1 MPEQDASNKI
11 RVVMA
16 GDRLG
21 ATLRIAAGADHG
33 TLDRAVVHAALV
45 EAGVSPAVIDN
56 AAIDALLLEA
66 RNAPDKDA
74 EGVVAKGRQAEH
86 GEDARVVIDPE
97 LREKL
102 EEAKRKRETPPEP
115 PTGADDANADHYNRS
130 AFVVV
135 LAAQRIGRLVPKSD
149 GTDGVDVTGRVIP
162 AKEGKKARI
171 KLDRSVTVDENGT
184 IAAAHSG
191 HLVASPTEMRVEREL
206 NISGAVDFSTGNID
220 FPGDVTV
227 SKGVKDRF
235 TVRCKGS
242 ITIGELVEAAT
253 LDARFDIT
261 LGRGMAGRE
270 KGVIRSGRDLHA
282 KYIDACLVFVG
293 RNFTAEREINDSTV
307 RVCGKLTAPG
317 AVIIG
322 GEVGLGGSG
331 ECAQIGAESE
341 IVTTVRLGVLEDL
354 ERLAGAGLDRYQALT
369 ERRDAAKTRFE
380 TLKKAGGAKPSG
392 SLAEELTELQFAVQT
407 CEQAIARLVQGLGE
421 TADTMERFIEPA
433 ITVHRIIHR
442 GAVILVGPYRCEF
455 KSAVKGP
462 VTVRTDTKGSPVLHD
477 LSSGSTTPLENIAGV
492 TREDDRWILQRI
504 RQIVPA
510 KAA

>member
-11 RVVMA
+11 RVIQA
-16 GDRLG
+16 GDRL
-21 ATLRIAAGADHG
+21 AASVRIPAGAEPDS
-33 TLDRAVVHAALV
+33 LDRATVHAALV
-45 EAGVSPAVIDN
+45 EAGVSPAAIDN

-66 RNAPDKDA
+66 RKNTDIEH
-74 EGVVAKGRQAEH
+74 EGVVAKGKAPEH
-86 GEDARVVIDPE
+86 GSDARVVIEPALQEQLD
-97 LREKL
+97 
-102 EEAKRKRETPPEP
+102 EAKRKREAPPEP
-115 PTGADDANADHYNRS
+115 PTSAEEGNADHYNRS

-135 LAAQRIGRLVPKSD
+135 LAAQRIGRLLPKTD
-149 GTDGVDVTGRVIP
+149 GADGVDVTGRVIA
-162 AKEGKKARI
+162 AKEGKKARV
-171 KLDRSVTVDENGT
+171 KLDRSVRIDEQGV
-184 IAAAHSG
+184 ISASHSG
-191 HLVASPTEMRVEREL
+191 HLIAGPTEIRVEREL
-206 NISGAVDFSTGNID
+206 NISGGVDFSTGNID
-220 FPGDVTV
+220 FPGNVNI

-235 TVRCKGS
+235 SVRCKGS
-242 ITIGELVEAAT
+242 LTVGELVEAAT

-261 LGRGMAGRE
+261 LGRGMAGRQ

-282 KYIDACLVFVG
+282 KYIDASLVFVG

-341 IVTTVRLGVLEDL
+341 ITTTVRLGVLDEL
-354 ERLAGAGLDRYQALT
+354 ERLAGAGLDRHQALV
-369 ERRDAAKTRFE
+369 EQRDAAKERYE

-407 CEQAIARLVQGLGE
+407 CEQAISRLAQGLSE
-421 TADTMERFIEPA
+421 TADTMERFIEPS

-442 GAVILVGPYRCEF
+442 GTVLLVGPYRCLF

-462 VTVRTDTKGSPVLHD
+462 VTVRTDDKGAPVLED
-477 LSSGSTTPLENIAGV
+477 LTAGSSTPLDKIATV

>member
-11 RVVMA
+11 RVLQA
-16 GDRLG
+16 ADRLS
-21 ATLRIAAGADHG
+21 ASVRIAAGADPES
-33 TLDRAVVHAALV
+33 LDRALVHAALV
-45 EAGVSPAVIDN
+45 EAGLAPGVIDN
-56 AAIDALLLEA
+56 KAIDELLVGA
-66 RNAPDKDA
+66 RRDPEQDH
-74 EGVVAKGRQAEH
+74 ESVVAKGKEAVH
-86 GEDARVVIDPE
+86 GRDARVVIDPD
-97 LREKL
+97 LSEKL
-102 EEAKRKRETPPEP
+102 DEAKRKREAPPEP

-162 AKEGKKARI
+162 AKEGKKARV
-171 KLDRSVTVDENGT
+171 KFDRSVTIDENGT

-191 HLVASPTEMRVEREL
+191 HLIASATEIRVEREL

-270 KGVIRSGRDLHA
+270 KGVIRTGRDLHA
-282 KYIDACLVFVG
+282 KYIDASLVFVG
-293 RNFTAEREINDSTV
+293 RNFTAEKEINDSTV

-322 GEVGLGGSG
+322 GEVSLGGSG

-341 IVTTVRLGVLEDL
+341 IVTTVRLGVLDEL
-354 ERLAGAGLDRYQALT
+354 ERLAGAGLERYNLLV
-369 ERRDAAKTRFE
+369 EKRDATKQHYE

-392 SLAEELTELQFAVQT
+392 ALAEELTELQFTLQT
-407 CEQAIARLVQGLGE
+407 CEQAIARLTEGLGN
-421 TADTMERFIEPA
+421 TADTMERFIEPS

-442 GAVILVGPYRCEF
+442 GALVLVGPYRCQFEN
-455 KSAVKGP
+455 AVKGP
-462 VTVRTDTKGSPVLHD
+462 VRLRTDDKGAPVLDD
-477 LSSGSTTPLENIAGV
+477 LTSGSSTPLDKIAKV
-492 TREDDRWILQRI
+492 TREEDRWLLQKI
-504 RQIVPA
+504 RKIVPSQ
-510 KAA
+510 AA